1 MKKLS
6 ALIAMVLCLTIGGVY
21 AAWTY
26 TNGAADVTDVHKTLT
41 IGLTSATASGAIG
54 DYTIET
60 NITGITIEQNGEN
73 DPSYDFHKAVLEF
86 HTSDAQD
93 PYIKIKLDL
102 RPDAED
108 TALQNLTTT
117 YEISIVD
124 VAGQYLG
131 TDIFQDL
138 KTGAQAKTN
147 IAAGDWQ
154 LVDASQGIYSY
165 TITNFD
171 EEFELNDFVLGTK
184 AEHTAFGLALGNPN
198 LRIDVSDGKAAA

>member
-26 TNGAADVTDVHKTLT
+26 TNDAADVTDVHKTLT
-41 IGLTSATASGAIG
+41 IGLTSATASGAVG
-54 DYTIET
+54 DYYIET
-60 NITGITIEQNGEN
+60 NITGITIEQNGETN
-73 DPSYDFHKAVLEF
+73 PSYDFHKAVLEF

-93 PYIKIKLDL
+93 PYITIKLDL

-124 VAGQYLG
+124 VADQYLG
-131 TDIFQDL
+131 SDIFNDK
-138 KTGAQAKTN
+138 KTGAQAQTA

-154 LVDASQGIYSY
+154 PVDVAQGIYSY
-165 TITNFD
+165 TITNFAD
-171 EEFELNDFVLGTK
+171 EFELNDFVLGTK
-184 AEHTAFGLALGNPN
+184 AEHTTFGTALGNPN
-198 LRIDVSDGKAAA
+198 LRIDVSDGTAA